1 MDNNTVDI
9 DVDENFLK
17 KFLKGFYHKVIQMKN
32 YNNYEKFLSEWIIYK
47 IEINSKSSKK
57 ILESMENH
65 EESKFLF
72 TSVIGFFYQLGI
84 GCALDMKKSI
94 ELYLLTINIKIKND
108 SLNENLHILQLI
120 ESNNISFKSLRN
132 NNIIIGKILISLFYY
147 KDIILDYNKLTILQE
162 LSENGDLGAQY
173 NLAIRYQNGNGIKN
187 DYKKAFKLLLNCAKK
202 GNLNAQYH
210 LAICYM
216 DGIGTHKD
224 KKEAFKWFLKSEYPV
239 NKIKG
244 FFMNMKSELKEFKKI
259 LNLAI
264 ANNSTAQCYMGFY
277 YQEINKNEKKAFE
290 WYMKSAIGGCAEGQN
305 SLGFCYE
312 CGTGTDKN
320 EKKAFEWYMKSAI
333 GGCAEGQNRLGFCY
347 ECGTGTDKD
356 ETKAFEWYMKS
367 AIAGSAKG
375 QKNLGFCYEYGVGTD
390 KDETKAF
397 EWYTKSASGH
407 NLEYCV

>member
-1 MDNNTVDI
+1 
-9 DVDENFLK
+9 
-17 KFLKGFYHKVIQMKN
+17 
-32 YNNYEKFLSEWIIYK
+32 
-47 IEINSKSSKK
+47 
-57 ILESMENH
+57 
-65 EESKFLF
+65 
-72 TSVIGFFYQLGI
+72 
-84 GCALDMKKSI
+84 MKKSI

-239 NKIKG
+239 NKIK
-244 FFMNMKSELKEFKKI
+244 
-259 LNLAI
+259 
-264 ANNSTAQCYMGFY
+264 AQCYMGFY